1 MGLTL
6 KDMEFQLGFQNE
18 EDYKNINRPG
28 FVFDFDQDWRRYV
41 IFQGKKL
48 TLVANGSG
56 EFIRFDDQK
65 QSAVFK
71 MTKPKYIYL
80 EVD

>member
-1 MGLTL
+1 
-6 KDMEFQLGFQNE
+6 
-18 EDYKNINRPG
+18 
-28 FVFDFDQDWRRYV
+28 VFV

-48 TLVANGSG
+48 TLVANGGG

-71 MTKPKYIYL
+71 LTKQKYIYL